1 MGSSQTEVQ
10 NFQGTVTPD
19 DDVRR
24 LQVLKGRH
32 GIRSA
37 EVAYPVDDAGL
48 VEMSD
53 AAEHLVEEVGEALV
67 VEVHLDH
74 LKRPSFGSGACPA
87 WQRLASISSMTM

>member
-74 LKRPSFGSGACPA
+74 LKRGRLLGRGHALPGKDWHPSAP
-87 WQRLASISSMTM
+87 